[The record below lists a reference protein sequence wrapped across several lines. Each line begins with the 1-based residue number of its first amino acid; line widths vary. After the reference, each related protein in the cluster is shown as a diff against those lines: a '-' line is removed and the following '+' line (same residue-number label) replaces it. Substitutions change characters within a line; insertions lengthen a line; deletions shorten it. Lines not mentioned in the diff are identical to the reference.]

1 MDSESKPSFINGLIA
16 GAGITLAIMSIAF
29 LQMTGPLEGKMGF
42 STTEIR
48 VAIFLGFLVFTISVL
63 YEIYRKKDNDEQN
76 QIKDEF
82 KQTSNQKTALDE

>member
-63 YEIYRKKDNDEQN
+63 YEIYRKKNNDEQN
-76 QIKDEF
+76 QTKDEF

>member
-1 MDSESKPSFINGLIA
+1 MNGLIA

-48 VAIFLGFLVFTISVL
+48 VAIFLGFVVFTVTIL
-63 YEIYRKKDNDEQN
+63 YEIYRKKHHSKNRIDDQ
-76 QIKDEF
+76 F
-82 KQTSNQKTALDE
+82 KQNSG